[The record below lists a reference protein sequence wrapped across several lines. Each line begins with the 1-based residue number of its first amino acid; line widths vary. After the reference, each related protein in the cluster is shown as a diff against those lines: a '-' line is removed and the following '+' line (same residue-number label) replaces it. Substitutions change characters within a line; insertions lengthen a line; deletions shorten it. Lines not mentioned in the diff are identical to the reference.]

1 MAPTEYSQQFSAG
14 FFARPCQHEYVRT
27 VELSNLCSRDEATA
41 NWEGKKKKE
50 TNQNLFRIISK
61 IHQYC
66 LLLEGWLLNC
76 TVTFSNVIWA

>member
-41 NWEGKKKKE
+41 NWEGKKERKQTRTSLE
-50 TNQNLFRIISK
+50 SSVEYISLFTAGRVTGK
-61 IHQYC
+61 
-66 LLLEGWLLNC
+66 LLCGFL
-76 TVTFSNVIWA
+76 

>member
-41 NWEGKKKKE
+41 NREGKKRKQTRASLESSVKYI
-50 TNQNLFRIISK
+50 NLFTTGRLAIK
-61 IHQYC
+61 
-66 LLLEGWLLNC
+66 LLCGFL
-76 TVTFSNVIWA
+76 

>member
-41 NWEGKKKKE
+41 NWEGKKKKGNKPE
-50 TNQNLFRIISK
+50 PL
-61 IHQYC
+61 
-66 LLLEGWLLNC
+66 
-76 TVTFSNVIWA
+76 